1 MDTVLPTPSATA
13 FEAIAALV
21 SAALYLIVGVGALV
35 RAPKD
40 VRARVFL
47 ATALASIA
55 PYLVTPLIW
64 ARGSAAASA
73 TPMAMGVSLPVI
85 IAVGV
90 SLMLGSLT
98 LFHFT
103 QVFPWR
109 RPWIRAH
116 ARWLYAGYLAV
127 AIIAAAI
134 VIAAGAVAWKLA
146 GAVGDLE
153 ATGSGGLGAVSAGIS
168 ETAGLLIVL
177 VALPLLFCLGVVMPF
192 AALWSLYKTWLAARS
207 AGVESARVTT
217 YWILISQMAGG
228 VLTILIIPLLRFVAP
243 TGPWVTIAAVLLFA
257 FGLLMP
263 IAFAAGVWKYRVL
276 ELDPD
281 GLPTP

>member
-1 MDTVLPTPSATA
+1 MDMVFPTPSATA
-13 FEAIAALV
+13 FEAIAAIV
-21 SAALYLIVGVGALV
+21 SAALYLIVGVGVLA

-47 ATALASIA
+47 GTALASAA
-55 PYLVTPLIW
+55 PYSVTALIW
-64 ARGSAAASA
+64 ARGSTAAF
-73 TPMAMGVSLPVI
+73 TRPIVVV
-85 IAVGV
+85 VGL
-90 SLMLGSLT
+90 SLMMGSLA

-116 ARWLYAGYLAV
+116 ARWLYGGYV
-127 AIIAAAI
+127 AAA
-134 VIAAGAVAWKLA
+134 VTAGVTAWMLKDA
-146 GAVGDLE
+146 FGDLA
-153 ATGSGGLGAVSAGIS
+153 ATGSGGLGATSVAMGDAALAMVLLLVVVPGVFVLGI
-168 ETAGLLIVL
+168 AV
-177 VALPLLFCLGVVMPF
+177 PF
-192 AALWSLYKTWLAARS
+192 AALWSLYRTWLAAKS

-217 YWILISQMAGG
+217 YWILVSQMAGG

-276 ELDPD
+276 ELNPD
-281 GLPTP
+281 APPAPQGSKGN

>member
-1 MDTVLPTPSATA
+1 MDTVLPTLSATA
-13 FEAIAALV
+13 FEAIAAIV
-21 SAALYLIVGVGALV
+21 SAALYLIVGVAAV
-35 RAPKD
+35 ARAPSD
-40 VRARVFL
+40 VRTRVFL
-47 ATALASIA
+47 ATAFASAA
-55 PYLVTPLIW
+55 PYSVTALIW
-64 ARGSAAASA
+64 ARGSATPSS
-73 TPMAMGVSLPVI
+73 TPMALGVSLPLVI
-85 IAVGV
+85 VVGL

-109 RPWIRAH
+109 RPWIRSYG
-116 ARWLYAGYLAV
+116 RWLYAAYLAV
-127 AIIAAAI
+127 AIVAVTIAI
-134 VIAAGAVAWKLA
+134 VAGAVAWKMA
-146 GAVGDLE
+146 GAFGDLE
-153 ATGSGGLGAVSAGIS
+153 ASGSGGLGAVSAGIS
-168 ETAGLLIVL
+168 EAAGILIIL
-177 VALPLLFCLGVVMPF
+177 VALPVLFGLGVAVPF
-192 AALWSLYKTWLAARS
+192 AALWSLYKTWLAAKS

-276 ELDPD
+276 DLDPE
-281 GLPTP
+281 GLP